1 MIFNY
6 IISQLSQNYYYNK
19 KISTDK
25 NQCFVAE
32 V

>member
-19 KISTDK
+19 KISTDE

>member
-6 IISQLSQNYYYNK
+6 IISQLSQNYYNK
-19 KISTDK
+19 KISTDE
-25 NQCFVAE
+25 NQCSVAE